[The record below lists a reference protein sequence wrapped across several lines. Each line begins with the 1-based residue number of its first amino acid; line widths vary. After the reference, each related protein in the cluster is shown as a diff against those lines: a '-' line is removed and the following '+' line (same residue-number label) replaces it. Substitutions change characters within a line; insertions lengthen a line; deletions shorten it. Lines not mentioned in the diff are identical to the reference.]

1 MSSSIVV
8 LATRVC
14 GQHANLLWKVFESG
28 HLLGCM
34 GEDQLLLRHGL
45 GIMGCVELFMQDIDS
60 RGELCSFLIKLA
72 EAGDLPSQPPVVKV
86 ANVTLQVHEV
96 TAGPDEEG
104 AEPGGER
111 FDGVFLAM
119 PNRVS
124 LRIQVDN
131 MRGLIRALLL
141 VESGDP
147 SVLQFLDPFGQFED
161 SVSKGNVEVG
171 HPPVVLNVSIGG
183 SLEYIFVVFNAV
195 MEPTDLFFE
204 VVDLAGLLDVAL
216 GNGCEEPFSDGSEN
230 VGVEVRVG

>member
-1 MSSSIVV
+1 
-8 LATRVC
+8 
-14 GQHANLLWKVFESG
+14 
-28 HLLGCM
+28 
-34 GEDQLLLRHGL
+34 
-45 GIMGCVELFMQDIDS
+45 MQDFIL
-60 RGELCSFLIKLA
+60 RGELGSFLIELM
-72 EAGDLPSQPPVVKV
+72 EAGDLPSQPPVIEV
-86 ANVTLQVHEV
+86 ANVTLQVHKV
-96 TAGPDEEG
+96 TAGPNEG
-104 AEPGGER
+104 GTEPGGER
-111 FDGVFLAM
+111 FNGVFLTI

-147 SVLQFLDPFGQFED
+147 SILQFLDPFGQFED